1 MDVCHIFANI
11 CNSEVIILIK
21 VSLLEFRGG
30 LKDFNLKFTSKTSS
44 KTGYIWLQRDL
55 VATLTLLKTLETSAS
70 TADGS
75 DLHVAALFSLV

>member
-1 MDVCHIFANI
+1 MY
-11 CNSEVIILIK
+11 
-21 VSLLEFRGG
+21 
-30 LKDFNLKFTSKTSS
+30 FNLKFTSKTSS

-75 DLHVAALFSLV
+75 DLDISIMVFPS